1 MGNELTFGSGYT
13 DINMDPNSFA
23 MGSPTVNPQ
32 AAVAAAGTSGATVG
46 IQPPVVTAPQVTA
59 PGVTPPGGAAA
70 PTGPGF
76 FSQYGPAQFALGA
89 IQTLGSLWNSF
100 QQNKL
105 AKESFKFQKEAYA
118 TNLANQEQN
127 YNTALEDRI
136 NARYVTEGK
145 SQAEA
150 DAYIKDH
157 SL

>member
-1 MGNELTFGSGYT
+1 MSYT
-13 DINMDPNSFA
+13 DIFNQDPTLYGNTGMPTIDSGA
-23 MGSPTVNPQ
+23 AVSNLGQTTNTGLTTPSVTTPVVNAPTVP
-32 AAVAAAGTSGATVG
+32 GTTGGGAT
-46 IQPPVVTAPQVTA
+46 PQ
-59 PGVTPPGGAAA
+59 
-70 PTGPGF
+70 GPGF

-100 QQNKL
+100 QQNKM
-105 AKESFKFQKEAYA
+105 AKESMKFQKEAFA
-118 TNLANQEQN
+118 TNLANQEQS

-150 DAYIKDH
+150 DAYIQKN

>member
-1 MGNELTFGSGYT
+1 MSYIDIFDQSPNGLSMG
-13 DINMDPNSFA
+13 M
-23 MGSPTVNPQ
+23 PTVDPG
-32 AAVAAAGTSGATVG
+32 AAIANMGQTTNTGLTSPSTTTPGIVAPKVPGTSGGTDNATK
-46 IQPPVVTAPQVTA
+46 
-59 PGVTPPGGAAA
+59 
-70 PTGPGF
+70 PGF
-76 FSQYGPAQFALGA
+76 FSEFGPAQFALGA

-105 AKESFKFQKEAYA
+105 AKESFKFQKEAYT
-118 TNLANQEQN
+118 TNLANQEQS

-150 DAYIKDH
+150 NTYIQEH